1 MFGYVR
7 PDTPYLYIKDQTLYE
22 ALYCGV
28 CKGIGQTC
36 GQVAR
41 MGLTYDVA
49 FLSALLHNLLGQD
62 VKVEK
67 QHCLTHC
74 IRTKQMAEVDELTKK
89 LGALNT
95 ELAYYKCV
103 DDVED
108 GDKGGIKKLAFSAG
122 HKRAQKAYPELC
134 AIVRKGI
141 EEQAVIEKA
150 ATDSVDRAADPSA
163 TMMARLSDYFLE
175 DKKSE
180 DAYALFYSVGKWVYL
195 IDALDDYDKDVKK
208 NAYNPFRLAYGA
220 ESKCALIEAQGEELH
235 FIFGTLF
242 TEIRERLSRLPM
254 GFNRDLVENVLL
266 RGLPTETARVM
277 KGTCADCKKRKKEG
291 K

>member
-1 MFGYVR
+1 
-7 PDTPYLYIKDQTLYE
+7 
-22 ALYCGV
+22 
-28 CKGIGQTC
+28 
-36 GQVAR
+36 
-41 MGLTYDVA
+41 
-49 FLSALLHNLLGQD
+49 
-62 VKVEK
+62 
-67 QHCLTHC
+67 
-74 IRTKQMAEVDELTKK
+74 
-89 LGALNT
+89 
-95 ELAYYKCV
+95 
-103 DDVED
+103 
-108 GDKGGIKKLAFSAG
+108 
-122 HKRAQKAYPELC
+122 
-134 AIVRKGI
+134 
-141 EEQAVIEKA
+141 
-150 ATDSVDRAADPSA
+150 
-163 TMMARLSDYFLE
+163 
-175 DKKSE
+175 
-180 DAYALFYSVGKWVYL
+180 VYL